1 MDVNGLVY
9 PSNFLDNLPV
19 LPASPSTTTSAPPP
33 NTIRKLSAAQF
44 AELHLQHTLA
54 HPPDNV
60 LFPFLHGLEGDNHAQ
75 NTFFASSSF
84 ASASGTSYRS
94 ASNHVHPNARITPKV
109 PNYRGLVWV
118 VCEDDLEQAGDD
130 ISLRIL
136 RRKPLQENGLQGVAP
151 TPSSSS
157 EGSDSG
163 ETEEGEDDGEYSES
177 SDFHDD
183 LDEEE
188 QDMLIMIQAET
199 SEAEAEARRHGF
211 NPHDAGSGI
220 GIVDDSDSDGGAS
233 PLLAS
238 PVDYHPLPLNDHVRV
253 VCAGA
258 DEEEGGVVVVSPE
271 KENHD
276 KLEKDE
282 QHYEGKHMHP
292 VAHRPP
298 ISTTPVAAPVSAPVP
313 VPFNPHGLGITTSL
327 DKSSMTPASISSTFT
342 SSSISSPSSPSST
355 FTTPLSTPSSSSSEE
370 PSLSPTPAFPDDVK
384 PPQQQ
389 PRLTSNF
396 SANTVT
402 QVSFPP
408 SNNSQQR
415 SSKPVLKH
423 PTNPSAPPLLTST
436 FRPKELV
443 RRTKRIVVQQGNEVK
458 VLSGQE
464 GEREDEGSW
473 EFVPAKVP
481 NGISLRNFG
490 IQVVS
495 FFFFLFLVVFF
506 FSFVLFSFSFSLFF
520 FFFFFLFFGCGD
532 GGLHGPSDFMLSEK
546 PREQMFSSRF
556 HWTDTQLIVLPSLVA
571 CSFFAFC
578 FHSFSLPA
586 VLLSTFFF
594 LSLAYACKL
603 LCFFYA
609 SVHFCSAPM
618 HSGLSVVFFA
628 SLWCSIE
635 SGRWGLKQR
644 GSTLFF
650 AIFFFSF
657 VRSPIRSRRLH
668 KFVLSPIVTWSRH
681 WAWTRAL

>member
-19 LPASPSTTTSAPPP
+19 LPASPSPSTTTSSPPP
-33 NTIRKLSAAQF
+33 NNIRKLSASQF

-130 ISLRIL
+130 TSLRIL
-136 RRKPLQENGLQGVAP
+136 RRKPLQENGVQGVAP

-163 ETEEGEDDGEYSES
+163 DTEEGEDDGYSES

-188 QDMLIMIQAET
+188 HDMLIMIQAET

-211 NPHDAGSGI
+211 NPHDAGNGI
-220 GIVDDSDSDGGAS
+220 GIVDDSDSDGGTS

-238 PVDYHPLPLNDHVRV
+238 PADYHPLPLNDHVRV

-298 ISTTPVAAPVSAPVP
+298 ISTTPVAPPVSAPVP

-342 SSSISSPSSPSST
+342 SSSVSSPSSPSST

-384 PPQQQ
+384 PPPPQ
-389 PRLTSNF
+389 PMLISNV

-402 QVSFPP
+402 QVSIPP
-408 SNNSQQR
+408 SNDCPQR
-415 SSKPVLKH
+415 SSKPILKH
-423 PTNPSAPPLLTST
+423 PTDPSAPPLLTST

-443 RRTKRIVVQQGNEVK
+443 RRMKRIVVQQGNGVK
-458 VLSGQE
+458 VLSGHVREE
-464 GEREDEGSW
+464 GGREDEGSW

-495 FFFFLFLVVFF
+495 FSFFYCLFFGRFLFLFSSFLVFLFLF
-506 FSFVLFSFSFSLFF
+506 FLFF
-520 FFFFFLFFGCGD
+520 FFFFRCGD
-532 GGLHGPSDFMLSEK
+532 GSSRSSDFMLSAIQESK
-546 PREQMFSSRF
+546 
-556 HWTDTQLIVLPSLVA
+556 
-571 CSFFAFC
+571 FFV
-578 FHSFSLPA
+578 SFSLDHLPN
-586 VLLSTFFF
+586 
-594 LSLAYACKL
+594 
-603 LCFFYA
+603 
-609 SVHFCSAPM
+609 
-618 HSGLSVVFFA
+618 
-628 SLWCSIE
+628 
-635 SGRWGLKQR
+635 
-644 GSTLFF
+644 
-650 AIFFFSF
+650 
-657 VRSPIRSRRLH
+657 
-668 KFVLSPIVTWSRH
+668 
-681 WAWTRAL
+681 